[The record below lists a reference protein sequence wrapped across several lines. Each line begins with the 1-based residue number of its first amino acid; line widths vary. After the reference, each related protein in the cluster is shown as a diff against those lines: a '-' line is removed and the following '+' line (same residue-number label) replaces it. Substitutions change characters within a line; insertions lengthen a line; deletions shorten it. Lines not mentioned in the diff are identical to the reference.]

1 MIPVGNP
8 AVGTDFIDRKM
19 EISLILSIL
28 EKDSVL
34 LIAPRRFGKTS
45 IMRKIEKELLD
56 ADNIC
61 VFLEVE
67 DVNSPHRFISEIVMA
82 LIENEKI
89 EQRTKLIPAF
99 NNCFNWF
106 KDNIGEIGISVFKAK
121 LRRNIKNDLKENWI
135 DKTAQIFDIIND
147 ADSNIYFII
156 DEFPIAIENMEPNDA
171 KEFLH
176 WFRKL
181 RQVSGDLRFIVG
193 GSVSIDR
200 VVRNVGG
207 VSVIN
212 DFKKVHV
219 GGFQRQVA
227 LDLIKK
233 TFHEEGWTYVLS
245 YSDKILDCIG
255 EPYIPYFIAIML
267 SAIKEEYILRDGE
280 INDELIEKIYN
291 YRILG
296 NEGKHYF
303 EHYSQRLGIFYDDM
317 ERKAARAILKNAC
330 NVDFYSI
337 DLAFGIFKQETAI
350 DDYEQFM
357 DLIADLSNDFYLE
370 HDPKNGLKFYSK
382 MLKDWW
388 RIYHGDV
395 Q

>member
-8 AVGTDFIDRKM
+8 AVGKDFIDREK
-19 EISLILSIL
+19 EILFILSTL

-45 IMRKIEKELLD
+45 IMRKVEKELID
-56 ADNIC
+56 KDEIC

-99 NNCFNWF
+99 ESGFRWF
-106 KDNIGEIGISVFKAK
+106 KDNIEEIGISVFKAK
-121 LRRNIKNDLKENWI
+121 LRGNIDKDLKKNWI
-135 DKTAQIFDIIND
+135 DKSAQIFDIINEV
-147 ADSNIYFII
+147 DSNIYFIF
-156 DEFPIAIENMEPNDA
+156 DEFPIAIEKMDQKDA
-171 KEFLH
+171 EEFLH

-181 RQVSGDLRFIVG
+181 RQVSPDLRFIVG

-200 VVRNVGG
+200 VIRNVGG

-212 DFKKVHV
+212 DFKRVRV
-219 GGFQRQVA
+219 NGFQKHIA
-227 LDLIKK
+227 IDLIENA
-233 TFHEEGWTYVLS
+233 FQEEGWTYAPS
-245 YSDKILDCIG
+245 YGDKILDCIG
-255 EPYIPYFIAIML
+255 EPYIPYFLAIML
-267 SAIKEEYILRDGE
+267 NSIKDEYILTDGE
-280 INDELIEKIYN
+280 IDDESIEKIYN
-291 YRILG
+291 FRILG

-303 EHYSQRLGIFYDDM
+303 EHYSQRLRIFYGNM
-317 ERKAARAILKNAC
+317 EEKAARAILKNVC

-337 DLAFGIFKQETAI
+337 ELAFGIFKHETAN
-350 DDYEQFM
+350 DDYEKFM

-370 HDPKNGLKFYSK
+370 HDSENGLKFYSK
-382 MLKDWW
+382 MLQDWW
-388 RIYHGDV
+388 RIYHGEV
-395 Q
+395 